1 MKLAEVF
8 NTIAGPDA
16 PVEFVAFDGS
26 KAGTPGSAVRLEVRS
41 PRAIEMIMS
50 HPGQVGLARAYVAGE
65 VDIVGDVV

>member
-26 KAGTPGSAVRLEVRS
+26 KAGTPVRPCALRCA
-41 PRAIEMIMS
+41 R
-50 HPGQVGLARAYVAGE
+50 LAQSK
-65 VDIVGDVV
+65 